1 MLESDRNAVFA
12 AQTENVRA
20 LEQAWKHI
28 NKAINAAY
36 SSGDTSSSE
45 IHTKL
50 LAQVYCAFAE
60 AVFSKVIHTPNGLD
74 LDEIAQVKAKGK
86 KNIVE
91 AWKKCVELS
100 LRRVQ
105 GRSSGH
111 VANTRQKIEALIDS
125 FVLDP
130 GLLRNKIAHGQW
142 RVALNTHNTK
152 VNPDLTSKIR
162 SISVVDLYRQKEAFQ
177 SLFRIVE
184 DIIESPNK
192 AHHRDYWV
200 HITQFEA
207 SQMEM
212 AEWTVEKKIAALK
225 AKKARVQRKQA

>member
-1 MLESDRNAVFA
+1 MFA

-130 GLLRNKIAHGQW
+130 SLLRGVGAIKCHP
-142 RVALNTHNTK
+142 T
-152 VNPDLTSKIR
+152 
-162 SISVVDLYRQKEAFQ
+162 RQRRL
-177 SLFRIVE
+177 S
-184 DIIESPNK
+184 
-192 AHHRDYWV
+192 
-200 HITQFEA
+200 
-207 SQMEM
+207 
-212 AEWTVEKKIAALK
+212 
-225 AKKARVQRKQA
+225 

>member
-111 VANTRQKIEALIDS
+111 VANTRLRS
-125 FVLDP
+125 
-130 GLLRNKIAHGQW
+130 GLESELVWLPNRPFCPLLKHRLLHKLKPYVRIIRRNKSK
-142 RVALNTHNTK
+142 RL
-152 VNPDLTSKIR
+152 KIR
-162 SISVVDLYRQKEAFQ
+162 LNNI
-177 SLFRIVE
+177 
-184 DIIESPNK
+184 
-192 AHHRDYWV
+192 
-200 HITQFEA
+200 
-207 SQMEM
+207 
-212 AEWTVEKKIAALK
+212 
-225 AKKARVQRKQA
+225 